1 MVNKSQLAQSKSIH
15 RRTGKTFYLA
25 TKVLPERVR
34 RPTYILYA
42 FFRIADEVVDSAGL
56 RPASRRA
63 ESGGDVE
70 NALTSAEQRARLE
83 AIRAAV
89 LGDEP
94 TDDPV
99 LAAFCD
105 LREEVGIDDEE
116 VNVFVDAMLTDVEK
130 ARYADY
136 DELEAYMRGSAA
148 AVGQMMTT
156 LMAPDPEDDE
166 RARPHAGALGEAF
179 QLTNFVRDVREDVH
193 DRGRIYLPQTTLD
206 RHDVT
211 DEQIANAEFD
221 ENVRGVVRE
230 ELRRAEGLYREGVA
244 GIRYL
249 PTDCQFAV
257 LLAAVLYADHH
268 RAIRHRDYDV
278 LSATPQLSTRRK
290 LSLVVR
296 TRAYWALSKD
306 PEAVFA
312 RVSAVPMTDERRS
325 GHEAGEPHP
334 VQ

>member
-15 RRTGKTFYLA
+15 RRTGKTFYFA
-25 TKVLPERVR
+25 TRVLPERVR
-34 RPTYILYA
+34 RSTYVLYA
-42 FFRIADEVVDSAGL
+42 FFRIADEVVDD
-56 RPASRRA
+56 
-63 ESGGDVE
+63 ED
-70 NALTSAEQRARLE
+70 NALTPDEQRERLE
-83 AIRAAV
+83 AIRAAA
-89 LGDEP
+89 LGHEE

-105 LREEVGIDDEE
+105 LREETGISDEE
-116 VNVFVDAMLTDVEK
+116 VNTFVDAMLTDVEK
-130 ARYADY
+130 TRYADY
-136 DELEAYMRGSAA
+136 GELESYMRGSAA

-156 LMAPDPEDDE
+156 LMDPDPEDEE
-166 RARPHAGALGEAF
+166 RARPRASALGEAF
-179 QLTNFVRDVREDVH
+179 QLTNFVRDVREDIR

-221 ENVRGVVRE
+221 DDVRAVVEE
-230 ELRRAEGLYREGVA
+230 ELRRAEALYREGVA
-244 GIRYL
+244 GIKYL
-249 PTDCQFAV
+249 PEDCQFAV

-268 RAIRHRDYDV
+268 RAIRHHDYDV
-278 LSATPQLSTRRK
+278 LSTTPQLSTRRK

-296 TRAYWALSKD
+296 TRAYWAFSKD

-325 GHEAGEPHP
+325 GHEAGGPHP